1 MQEGDRKVTLHEA
14 ARSGHPNMIQVGFDV
29 NAFDRVSLF
38 MIFVCPLCRSLQH
51 LYMWQLAVVTYTW

>member
-14 ARSGHPNMIQVGFDV
+14 ARSGHPNVIQVGFDV

-38 MIFVCPLCRSLQH
+38 MIFVCSLCRSVRQ
-51 LYMWQLAVVTYTW
+51 LYMWQLMMVT